1 MLGAPR
7 LKWDLVFE
15 SMRLRHRLASEP
27 SVAGVDATSYRRLVF
42 TCALETEIGEQ
53 FYVAKCDICQGL
65 SCCARVGCRHVC
77 HAIMRDILL
86 HIDWIKMRGGSR
98 RFGATPLI
106 DGNIH

>member
-1 MLGAPR
+1 MLGAR
-7 LKWDLVFE
+7 GLKRCLVFQ
-15 SMRLRHRLASEP
+15 SMRLRYRLTGEP
-27 SVAGVDATSYRRLVF
+27 SVARVNATNQGGLFF

-53 FYVAKCDICQGL
+53 FYVAKCDICKCL

-77 HAIMRDILL
+77 HAIMRDTLL